1 MKRKLI
7 LLFSLLISLLCLCF
21 GLAACDGS
29 GSGPNADRP
38 SDGDDEPPHVHTFT
52 NYQYNGDATCTE
64 DGTETGKCSCGETDT
79 RAAVGSKLGHDW
91 GEGVVTKEPT
101 CSSEGERTFTC
112 SHDANHHKTEAIEI
126 DPDAHLWDDGVVT
139 REPTCSAAGSKLYT
153 CRYNEDHHR
162 EQPLDADPDRHQF
175 GEWVEAQPAACESG
189 GWLGYYTC
197 QYCNRYFG
205 EDGEEIANPFLSP
218 LGHDWGEGVVT
229 TEPTCISEGERTFTC
244 SHDAT
249 HQKKESIEID
259 TAAHAYGDWVE
270 RKEPLCE
277 TDGYFGHY
285 ECGLCHKSFDETYGE
300 IEQVIIPKLG
310 HDTVHHEGV
319 EPTCSESGL
328 AAYDSCKRCDYQSV
342 KEVYLPALHINY
354 YVGEDGCYTVNQVS
368 AAVCDHTEVTI
379 PSTYMDKPV
388 TVVGDYAFKG
398 NTHLQS
404 IHFPET
410 LTMISYSAFEGCTG
424 LREVTIPNSVR
435 TIGIYVFRN
444 CTNLE
449 TITIG
454 SGVISIGGDAFANC
468 SNLNKVITP
477 DLAAW
482 CKISFGG
489 TTGNPLNC
497 GNAHLYE
504 GEREIVDLT
513 IPTGVTKI
521 PDDAFYCLKTLR
533 SVEIPAGVTEIGSGA
548 FYNCSGLERVT
559 VGNGVKS
566 IGNYVFMYCDG
577 LTEVTVGSGVTEI
590 GTNAFY
596 GCSALKK
603 VITPNLSDWCKIQF
617 KSEESNPLCGGTLYE
632 GKDALLDLTIPNGI
646 AEILP
651 MAFCGFADLK
661 SVVIPDGVTAVGE
674 YAFSGCINLTSV
686 TVGKGVTSFGDQAFA
701 GCSLI
706 GKVTAD
712 LAAWCKIDFR
722 EPEDTHDKFTSN
734 PLWGGKAS
742 LYQGEQKLADLTIP
756 DGVTEIMPYAF
767 YQCQG
772 LESVVIGDGVTAI
785 GKDAFYVTQLS
796 SLTLGKSVR
805 AIGNFAF
812 TSCSSLASLELPEGL
827 ESIGSYAFYEC
838 RLLGV
843 LNLPNSVTSVGECAF
858 GRCRLNEVTVGRGV
872 VSIGNDAFSECTSIK
887 KVTTPDLAAWA
898 KIEFGNESS
907 NPLYPNRASF
917 FVGDAELNSL
927 TALPEGI
934 TEIGQFAFAGCKSL
948 KSVGIPS
955 GVTAVGPCAFED
967 CRLLADVTLGGVTEL
982 GFSAFYGCKNLT
994 NVKIAG
1000 SFTEIGKNTFS
1011 GCTLLAE
1018 LSLPE
1023 SVTSIGENAINYTNI
1038 ETIRYNGTIDAWKA
1052 IDKAYG
1058 WDGRR
1063 AGKYTVICTDG
1074 TISPDGTAVPSAP
1087 LVGELSRS
1095 D

>member
-7 LLFSLLISLLCLCF
+7 LLFSLLISVLCLCF

-482 CKISFGG
+482 CKI
-489 TTGNPLNC
+489 
-497 GNAHLYE
+497 
-504 GEREIVDLT
+504 
-513 IPTGVTKI
+513 
-521 PDDAFYCLKTLR
+521 
-533 SVEIPAGVTEIGSGA
+533 
-548 FYNCSGLERVT
+548 
-559 VGNGVKS
+559 
-566 IGNYVFMYCDG
+566 
-577 LTEVTVGSGVTEI
+577 
-590 GTNAFY
+590 
-596 GCSALKK
+596 
-603 VITPNLSDWCKIQF
+603 
-617 KSEESNPLCGGTLYE
+617 
-632 GKDALLDLTIPNGI
+632 
-646 AEILP
+646 
-651 MAFCGFADLK
+651 
-661 SVVIPDGVTAVGE
+661 
-674 YAFSGCINLTSV
+674 
-686 TVGKGVTSFGDQAFA
+686 
-701 GCSLI
+701 
-706 GKVTAD
+706 
-712 LAAWCKIDFR
+712 
-722 EPEDTHDKFTSN
+722 
-734 PLWGGKAS
+734 
-742 LYQGEQKLADLTIP
+742 
-756 DGVTEIMPYAF
+756 
-767 YQCQG
+767 
-772 LESVVIGDGVTAI
+772 
-785 GKDAFYVTQLS
+785 
-796 SLTLGKSVR
+796 
-805 AIGNFAF
+805 
-812 TSCSSLASLELPEGL
+812 
-827 ESIGSYAFYEC
+827 
-838 RLLGV
+838 
-843 LNLPNSVTSVGECAF
+843 
-858 GRCRLNEVTVGRGV
+858 
-872 VSIGNDAFSECTSIK
+872 
-887 KVTTPDLAAWA
+887 
-898 KIEFGNESS
+898 EFGNESA
-907 NPLYPNRASF
+907 NPLYPNRASL

-967 CRLLADVTLGGVTEL
+967 CRLLTDVTLGGVTEL

-1000 SFTEIGKNTFS
+1000 SFTEIGRSTFS

-1023 SVTSIGENAINYTNI
+1023 SVTSIGDRAFYECNSLTELEIAGGVTFIGENAINYTNI

-1063 AGKYTVICTDG
+1063 AGHYTVICING

-1087 LVGELSRS
+1087 
-1095 D
+1095 